1 MLIILT
7 IVITAATIIVLLN
20 FMTAEKKIQRKLES
34 LYDVADAQ
42 FSRSISALLGPPFVS
57 GNDVQVLT
65 NGNEIFL
72 AMLSAIKSAQETIT
86 FETFIYWAD
95 SIGDEFTNA
104 LGERAQTGVK
114 VHVLLDWLGSA
125 KMEERQLNK
134 MKLAGV

>member
-42 FSRSISALLGPPFVS
+42 FSQSISALLDHPFVS

-65 NGNEIFL
+65 NGNEIFP

-86 FETFIYWAD
+86 FETFIYWVD